1 MILVDSS
8 SWIHF
13 LRPNGDPAVRARV
26 DAALRNGDACWCPL
40 VRLELWN
47 GAAGD
52 RDRKILREFESVL
65 PELPIDDEV
74 WSGARELARRAR
86 SVGVSVPATDILIA
100 ACARR
105 HGAEL
110 ETADA
115 DFERLASVVSIEMYT
130 SERIAELTREAEV
143 DPDTRAAARERLKR
157 TDE

>member
-1 MILVDSS
+1 VILVDSS

-13 LRPNGDPAVRARV
+13 LRPTGDPVVRARV
-26 DAALRNGDACWCPL
+26 ESALRNGDACWCPL

-47 GAAGD
+47 GTAGD
-52 RDRKILREFESVL
+52 RDRKILREFEAVL
-65 PELPIDDEV
+65 PELGIDDEV

-110 ETADA
+110 ETADS
-115 DFERLASVVSIEMYT
+115 DFELLPKA
-130 SERIAELTREAEV
+130 
-143 DPDTRAAARERLKR
+143 
-157 TDE
+157 

>member
-26 DAALRNGDACWCPL
+26 EGALTAGEACWCAQ

-52 RDRKILREFESVL
+52 REKKILRDFEAVL
-65 PELPIDDEV
+65 PELSIDQEV
-74 WSGARELARRAR
+74 WSGAYALARDAR
-86 SVGVSVPATDILIA
+86 SVGVSVPASDILIA

-105 HGAEL
+105 YGAEL
-110 ETADA
+110 ETSDS
-115 DFERLASVVSIEMYT
+115 DFELLAAV
-130 SERIAELTREAEV
+130 
-143 DPDTRAAARERLKR
+143 
-157 TDE
+157 

>member
-13 LRPNGDPAVRARV
+13 LRPNGDRQVRVRV
-26 DAALRNGDACWCPL
+26 EAALTGGEAAWCPL

-52 RDRKILREFESVL
+52 REKKILRDFEAVL
-65 PELPIDDEV
+65 PELAIDDEA
-74 WSGARELARRAR
+74 WSVAYGLARDAR
-86 SVGVSVPATDILIA
+86 SAGVSVPASDIVIA

-110 ETADA
+110 ETADS
-115 DFERLASVVSIEMYT
+115 DFELLATI
-130 SERIAELTREAEV
+130 
-143 DPDTRAAARERLKR
+143 
-157 TDE
+157 

>member
-13 LRPNGDPAVRARV
+13 LRPNGDPVVRSRV
-26 DAALRNGDACWCPL
+26 EAALTSGEACWCPL

-52 RDRKILREFESVL
+52 RDRKSLRDFEEVL
-65 PELPIDDEV
+65 LELAIDDDV
-74 WSGARELARRAR
+74 WAGAYELARRAR
-86 SVGVSVPATDILIA
+86 GAGVSVPATDILIA

-105 HGAEL
+105 HGAYL

-115 DFERLASVVSIEMYT
+115 DFERLA
-130 SERIAELTREAEV
+130 EL
-143 DPDTRAAARERLKR
+143 
-157 TDE
+157 